1 MKPHVLPLRVYFAV
15 FAALMAGTALT
26 VWVAYLDLGIMN
38 TFVAMTIAIT
48 KAALVVLYFMHVRYS
63 DKIIWVF
70 ASAGFVWLLVLFSLT
85 LMDPMTRDWL
95 PVGAPLPM

>member
-15 FAALMAGTALT
+15 FFALMAGTALT
-26 VWVAYLDLGIMN
+26 VWVAYQDLGLMN
-38 TFVAMTIAIT
+38 TFVAMSIAIT
-48 KAALVVLYFMHVRYS
+48 KAVLVVLYFMHVRYS
-63 DKIIWVF
+63 DKLIWVF
-70 ASAGFVWLLVLFSLT
+70 ASAGFIWLIILFAFT

>member
-1 MKPHVLPLRVYFAV
+1 MNHHIVPLKIYFAI

-26 VWVAYLDLGIMN
+26 VWAAFQDFGEFNTLVA
-38 TFVAMTIAIT
+38 VVIAVV
-48 KAALVVLYFMHVRYS
+48 KAALVVLFFMHVKYS
-63 DKIIWVF
+63 DKLIWVF
-70 ASAGFVWLLVLFSLT
+70 ASAGFIWLIILFAFT